1 MRPDTLKHVPADPA
15 DLGVVESATLLRS
28 RELSSSELVTACLRR
43 IEERDGTHSAD
54 GDATSINAWV
64 RVYPDD
70 ALRDAAEADT
80 RLTAKAQ
87 RELGLPP
94 PLLGVP
100 IGLKDLYAVAGKPL
114 TASSTLYNETP
125 DDDSDAW
132 RRLRDAGMVLLGHTH
147 THEFAAGGTTD
158 QVGNPWSLDRSA
170 GGSSGGAAAALAARM
185 VPAATGTDTAGSLRI
200 PSALCATSTIKPTRN
215 LVSISGVV
223 PLAPS
228 LDHCGPMAR
237 SVVDCAALLTIM
249 AGPDFCDATTAFGA
263 LAFGAFNPLQSPAIE
278 TRPLGGVRIALSQRA
293 HTLDD
298 DVRAGLARAVAVCE
312 EMGGQLVEPTQA
324 PPADEPFGEHGRTLC
339 AEMLAFHHR
348 FDDERER
355 YRPST
360 RDFLE
365 VGERAG
371 LTAQDYLRLK
381 ENRRAVTRRWWNWFE
396 SERIDAVLEP
406 TVPVVALPRGPGY
419 DAMGYDAEL
428 VSLTYLWDWTGFPVV
443 SIPAGVGAATGLPV
457 GVSLIGRPATDRA
470 LLAIASRLQQSLGIP
485 TPPLG

>member
-1 MRPDTLKHVPADPA
+1 MRPDTLEHVPAGPA

-70 ALRDAAEADT
+70 ALRAAANADT

-87 RELGLPP
+87 RELGPPP

-170 GGSSGGAAAALAARM
+170 GGSSGGSAAALAARM

-237 SVVDCAALLTIM
+237 SSSIARRCSPSWPALTS
-249 AGPDFCDATTAFGA
+249 AT
-263 LAFGAFNPLQSPAIE
+263 PQQ
-278 TRPLGGVRIALSQRA
+278 LS
-293 HTLDD
+293 
-298 DVRAGLARAVAVCE
+298 
-312 EMGGQLVEPTQA
+312 A
-324 PPADEPFGEHGRTLC
+324 P
-339 AEMLAFHHR
+339 
-348 FDDERER
+348 
-355 YRPST
+355 
-360 RDFLE
+360 
-365 VGERAG
+365 
-371 LTAQDYLRLK
+371 
-381 ENRRAVTRRWWNWFE
+381 
-396 SERIDAVLEP
+396 
-406 TVPVVALPRGPGY
+406 
-419 DAMGYDAEL
+419 
-428 VSLTYLWDWTGFPVV
+428 
-443 SIPAGVGAATGLPV
+443 
-457 GVSLIGRPATDRA
+457 
-470 LLAIASRLQQSLGIP
+470 
-485 TPPLG
+485 